1 VKEETRSDLR
11 TMAFAAGCSVL
22 LHLLLLWLAPP
33 HFTPMHLVLTA
44 PLEVQRSQ
52 VTVPDSRLAPS
63 MRPIPIETNAQAN
76 RETPVNP
83 TPFVAARSQR
93 AAQPTPEKTPTKSA
107 LPASQGE
114 DASAM
119 RVAQGKPRSQEEAA
133 QTPTEGQP
141 GTASAVAGSLPK
153 VGQVPRP
160 SDATTAAPDPD
171 RPRARVSPAGTTGFL
186 LRNNVGVNRVGKVAV
201 DARFSNYGDY
211 AQRMMEA
218 IQSTWWD
225 LLFRARMEHYQPGV
239 VVVRFKL
246 HRDGTIS
253 DLAVVESG
261 VGTMPT
267 FACKDAI
274 SACAPFDPWRPD
286 MVAQFGEVDVVTI
299 RFIYH

>member
-11 TMAFAAGCSVL
+11 TMAFAAGCSL
-22 LHLLLLWLAPP
+22 ALHLLLVWLAPA
-33 HFTPMHLVLTA
+33 HFQPVAWTLGTPV
-44 PLEVQRSQ
+44 EVRRSTE
-52 VTVPDSRLAPS
+52 VIPEHRLAPS
-63 MRPIPIETNAQAN
+63 LREIPIETNAQAN
-76 RETPVNP
+76 RETPLNP

-93 AAQPTPEKTPTKSA
+93 AAQPVPEKVPTKSS

-114 DASAM
+114 DTSAV

-133 QTPTEGQP
+133 QSPTEGQA
-141 GTASAVAGSLPK
+141 GTASAQAGVMPK
-153 VGQVPRP
+153 VGQAPRP
-160 SDATTAAPDPD
+160 SDTTAPAPDPE
-171 RPRARVSPAGTTGFL
+171 RPRLRSAPAGTTGFL
-186 LRNNVGVNRVGKVAV
+186 LRNNVGVNRVGRVAV

-211 AQRMMEA
+211 TQRMMEA

-225 LLFRARMEHYQPGV
+225 LLFRARMEHYQPGT

-253 DLAVVESG
+253 ELVVLETG

-274 SACAPFDPWRPD
+274 SACAPFDAWRPD
-286 MVAQFGEVDVVTI
+286 MVAQFGEADVVTI
-299 RFIYH
+299 RFLYH

>member
-1 VKEETRSDLR
+1 
-11 TMAFAAGCSVL
+11 MAFAAGLSL
-22 LHLLLLWLAPP
+22 SLHLLLLWLAPAQFQP
-33 HFTPMHLVLTA
+33 LNVARLV
-44 PLEVQRSQ
+44 PLEVQRSTQ
-52 VTVPDSRLAPS
+52 VVPDSRLAPS
-63 MRPIPIETNAQAN
+63 MRQIPIETNARAN

-83 TPFVAARSQR
+83 TPFVAARTQR
-93 AAQPTPEKTPTKSA
+93 AAQPTPAATPTKSA
-107 LPASQGE
+107 LPASKGE

-119 RVAQGKPRSQEEAA
+119 RVAQGKPRSQDEAA
-133 QTPTEGQP
+133 QAPTEGQA
-141 GTASAVAGSLPK
+141 GTASAAVGVLPK
-153 VGQVPRP
+153 VGQSPRP
-160 SDATTAAPDPD
+160 SDAPAPAPDPD

-186 LRNNVGVNRVGKVAV
+186 LRNNVGVNRVGQVAV

-211 AQRMMEA
+211 TQRMMEA

-225 LLFRARMEHYQPGV
+225 LLFRARMENYQTGV

-253 DLAVVESG
+253 ELAVVETG

-274 SACAPFDPWRPD
+274 SACAPFDAWRPD

-299 RFIYH
+299 RFLYH

>member
-1 VKEETRSDLR
+1 MKEETRSDLR
-11 TMAFAAGCSVL
+11 TMAFAAGCSVS
-22 LHLLLLWLAPP
+22 LHLFLLWLAPP
-33 HFTPMHLVLTA
+33 HFQPMHLVLTT
-44 PLEVQRSQ
+44 PVEVQRSTAQ
-52 VTVPDSRLAPS
+52 IPDSRLAPS
-63 MRPIPIETNAQAN
+63 MREIPIETNAQAN

-93 AAQPTPEKTPTKSA
+93 AAQPTPETKPTKSS

-114 DASAM
+114 DSKSV
-119 RVAQGKPRSQEEAA
+119 RVAQGKPRSQDEAA

-141 GTASAVAGSLPK
+141 GTASAQAGVMPK
-153 VGQVPRP
+153 VGQSPAP
-160 SDATTAAPDPD
+160 SETATPSTDPE
-171 RPRARVSPAGTTGFL
+171 RPRARVAPAGTTGLL

-211 AQRMMEA
+211 TQRMMEA

-225 LLFRARMEHYQPGV
+225 LLFRARMENYQPGV

-261 VGTMPT
+261 VATMPT

-274 SACAPFDPWRPD
+274 SACAPFDAWRPD

-299 RFIYH
+299 RFLYH

>member
-1 VKEETRSDLR
+1 VKAETRSDLR
-11 TMAFAAGCSVL
+11 TMAFAAGLSL
-22 LHLLLLWLAPP
+22 SLHLLLLWLAPAQFQP
-33 HFTPMHLVLTA
+33 LNVARLV
-44 PLEVQRSQ
+44 PLEVQRSTQ
-52 VTVPDSRLAPS
+52 VVPDSRLAPS
-63 MRPIPIETNAQAN
+63 MRQIPIETNARAN

-83 TPFVAARSQR
+83 TPFVAARTQR
-93 AAQPTPEKTPTKSA
+93 AAQPTPAATPTKSA
-107 LPASQGE
+107 LPASKGE

-119 RVAQGKPRSQEEAA
+119 RVAQGKPRSQDEAA
-133 QTPTEGQP
+133 QAPTEGQA
-141 GTASAVAGSLPK
+141 GTASAAVGVLPK
-153 VGQVPRP
+153 VGQSPRP
-160 SDATTAAPDPD
+160 SDAPAPAPDPD

-186 LRNNVGVNRVGKVAV
+186 LRNNVGVNRVGQVAV

-211 AQRMMEA
+211 TQRMMEA

-225 LLFRARMEHYQPGV
+225 LLFRARMENYQTGV

-253 DLAVVESG
+253 ELAVVETG

-274 SACAPFDPWRPD
+274 SACAPFDAWRPD

-299 RFIYH
+299 RFLYH

>member
-1 VKEETRSDLR
+1 
-11 TMAFAAGCSVL
+11 MAFAAGCSVV

-33 HFTPMHLVLTA
+33 HFQPMRIVLTT
-44 PLEVQRSQ
+44 PVEVQRS
-52 VTVPDSRLAPS
+52 TERIPDSRLAPS
-63 MRPIPIETNAQAN
+63 LREIPVEINAQAN

-83 TPFVAARSQR
+83 TPFVASRSQR
-93 AAQPTPEKTPTKSA
+93 AAQPTPEAAPTKSS
-107 LPASQGE
+107 LPASKGE

-119 RVAQGKPRSQEEAA
+119 RVAQGKPRSQAEAA
-133 QTPTEGQP
+133 EAPTEGQP
-141 GTASAVAGSLPK
+141 GTASAQAGLMPK
-153 VGQVPRP
+153 VGQSPAP
-160 SDATTAAPDPD
+160 SETATPSPDPE
-171 RPRARVSPAGTTGFL
+171 RPRARVAPAGTAGLL

-261 VGTMPT
+261 VATMPT

-274 SACAPFDPWRPD
+274 SACAPFDAWRPD

>member
-33 HFTPMHLVLTA
+33 HFQPMHLVLTA
-44 PLEVQRSQ
+44 PLEVQRATTQ
-52 VTVPDSRLAPS
+52 VPDSRLAPS
-63 MRPIPIETNAQAN
+63 MREIPVEINARAN

-93 AAQPTPEKTPTKSA
+93 AAQPTPETKATKSS
-107 LPASQGE
+107 LPTSQGE
-114 DASAM
+114 DSKSV
-119 RVAQGKPRSQEEAA
+119 RVAQGKPLSQEELSKAA
-133 QTPTEGQP
+133 PEGQA
-141 GTASAVAGSLPK
+141 GTASAEVGVMPK
-153 VGQVPRP
+153 VGQSPTP
-160 SDATTAAPDPD
+160 SDASAPPPDPD
-171 RPRARVSPAGTTGFL
+171 RPRLRAGPAGTTGYL
-186 LRNNVGVNRVGKVAV
+186 LRNNVGVNRVGRVAV

-225 LLFRARMEHYQPGV
+225 ILFRARLERFQPGDV
-239 VVVRFKL
+239 IVRFKL
-246 HRDGTIS
+246 HRDGSVS
-253 DLAVVESG
+253 DLVVVESG
-261 VGTMPT
+261 VSTMRT

-274 SACAPFDPWRPD
+274 SACAPFDAWRPD